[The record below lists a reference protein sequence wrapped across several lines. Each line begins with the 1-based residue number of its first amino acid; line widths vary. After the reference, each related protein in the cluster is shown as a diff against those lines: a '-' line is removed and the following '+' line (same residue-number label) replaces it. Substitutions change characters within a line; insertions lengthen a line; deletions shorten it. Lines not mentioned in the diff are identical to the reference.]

1 MVSFDTFRLLLTLID
16 DSLSSYVKS
25 RLLVTILIAISVTAY
40 STHSAVLTLEHSFP
54 KGSDIS
60 VLVDV
65 QLLLSTMTS
74 NQTRIGEWVNVVGY
88 LTPAPPG
95 TRAKGTTHEPRI
107 AAVQALMLWSAG
119 PLNLQR
125 YEASF
130 ATT

>member
-1 MVSFDTFRLLLTLID
+1 MSRGPLPSQLCLLSDLP
-16 DSLSSYVKS
+16 S
-25 RLLVTILIAISVTAY
+25 RPQGDKVRFLGCVTAY

-60 VLVDV
+60 VLVNV

-88 LTPAPPG
+88 LTPSPAG
-95 TRAKGTTHEPRI
+95 TRAKGTSREPRR

-130 ATT
+130 TTD

>member
-1 MVSFDTFRLLLTLID
+1 MSRGPLPSQLCLLSDLPARPQGDKVRFLGC
-16 DSLSSYVKS
+16 
-25 RLLVTILIAISVTAY
+25 VTAY

>member
-1 MVSFDTFRLLLTLID
+1 MSRGPLPSQLCLLSDLPVRPQGDKVRFLGC
-16 DSLSSYVKS
+16 
-25 RLLVTILIAISVTAY
+25 VTAY

-65 QLLLSTMTS
+65 QLLLSIMTS

-95 TRAKGTTHEPRI
+95 TRAKGTTREPRI

>member
-1 MVSFDTFRLLLTLID
+1 MSRGPLPSQLCLLSDLP
-16 DSLSSYVKS
+16 S
-25 RLLVTILIAISVTAY
+25 RPQGDKVRFLGCVTAY

-54 KGSDIS
+54 KGSNIS

-65 QLLLSTMTS
+65 QLLLSTMPS
-74 NQTRIGEWVNVVGY
+74 NQTRVGEWVNVVGY

-95 TRAKGTTHEPRI
+95 TWAKGTTREPRI

>member
-1 MVSFDTFRLLLTLID
+1 MSRGPLPSQLCLLSDLPARPHGDKVRFLGC
-16 DSLSSYVKS
+16 
-25 RLLVTILIAISVTAY
+25 VTAY
-40 STHSAVLTLEHSFP
+40 STQSAVLTLEHRFP

-60 VLVDV
+60 VLVDI

-95 TRAKGTTHEPRI
+95 TRAKGTTREPRI
-107 AAVQALMLWSAG
+107 AAVQAIMLWSAG

-130 ATT
+130 ATI

>member
-1 MVSFDTFRLLLTLID
+1 MSRGPLPSQLCLLSDLPARPQGDKVRFLGC
-16 DSLSSYVKS
+16 
-25 RLLVTILIAISVTAY
+25 VTAY
-40 STHSAVLTLEHSFP
+40 STQSAVLTLEHRFP

-60 VLVDV
+60 
-65 QLLLSTMTS
+65 
-74 NQTRIGEWVNVVGY
+74 TRIGEWVNVVGY

-95 TRAKGTTHEPRI
+95 TRAKGTTREPRI
-107 AAVQALMLWSAG
+107 AAVQAIMLWPAG

>member
-1 MVSFDTFRLLLTLID
+1 MSRGPLPSQLCLLSDLP
-16 DSLSSYVKS
+16 S
-25 RLLVTILIAISVTAY
+25 RPQGDKVRFLGCVTAY
-40 STHSAVLTLEHSFP
+40 STHSAVLTLEHNFP

-60 VLVDV
+60 VLVNV
-65 QLLLSTMTS
+65 QLLLSTVTS

-88 LTPAPPG
+88 LTPSPPG
-95 TRAKGTTHEPRI
+95 TRAKGTSREPRR

-130 ATT
+130 TTD

>member
-1 MVSFDTFRLLLTLID
+1 MDDGFQSNVKCRLLM
-16 DSLSSYVKS
+16 
-25 RLLVTILIAISVTAY
+25 TILIGISVTAY

-88 LTPAPPG
+88 LTPPPPG
-95 TRAKGTTHEPRI
+95 TRAKGTTREAPI
-107 AAVQALMLWSAG
+107 ATVQALMLWSAG

-130 ATT
+130 AMT